1 MKYDTWTPVPMF
13 CANCGHLNYGYRN
26 ENGIIKYECKNCKVV
41 LVRKQKGRRHDTN
54 ETKTF
59 LQGEIMMDAEGHNR
73 KMQELPIWEK
83 PLLSVV
89 EAAKYFQIGE
99 SNIRRLTREHKD
111 KDFVLWKDNRVYIRR
126 KEMESFLDTINE
138 I

>member
-1 MKYDTWTPVPMF
+1 MQNRKGLAGTI
-13 CANCGHLNYGYRN
+13 YGKHF
-26 ENGIIKYECKNCKVV
+26 ENPE
-41 LVRKQKGRRHDTN
+41 
-54 ETKTF
+54 
-59 LQGEIMMDAEGHNR
+59 HNR
-73 KMQELPIWEK
+73 KMQEIPIWEK
-83 PLLSVV
+83 PLLTVV